1 MCKVITVANQKGG
14 VGKTTTALNIGAGL
28 VKLGKK
34 VLLIDLDP
42 QANLSSYL
50 GYEPSAEQT
59 TIAELLAAPPDGEL
73 LGRAIRHSETEKLD
87 YIPSDIRL
95 SGADVFLMN
104 MMCRETILKKVLAD
118 EQVKTYDFVVIDC
131 LPSLGILLVN
141 ALSAADFLFVP
152 VQAQKFALDGL
163 EQLLGVFRMV
173 RENINER
180 LKLIGI
186 LLTMCDS
193 TNMAKAVEGA
203 LRRDY
208 EDVVFQQRISK
219 SVEATNSTYE
229 QRSLI
234 QTKNSKLGC
243 QYMQLSEELL
253 QRVELPDTMSRS

>member
-34 VLLIDLDP
+34 VLLVDLDP

-59 TIAELLAAPPDGEL
+59 TIAELIAAPPDGEL

-118 EQVKTYDFVVIDC
+118 EQVKTFFHILNCTDDKKSILFNLMVWVI
-131 LPSLGILLVN
+131 
-141 ALSAADFLFVP
+141 
-152 VQAQKFALDGL
+152 
-163 EQLLGVFRMV
+163 E
-173 RENINER
+173 
-180 LKLIGI
+180 
-186 LLTMCDS
+186 
-193 TNMAKAVEGA
+193 
-203 LRRDY
+203 
-208 EDVVFQQRISK
+208 
-219 SVEATNSTYE
+219 
-229 QRSLI
+229 
-234 QTKNSKLGC
+234 
-243 QYMQLSEELL
+243 
-253 QRVELPDTMSRS
+253 